1 MRSSMRRAAAGFL
14 LLLAAASASAESP
27 PEWGPYFAADM
38 GSTSFIVRKGRLDNL
53 SEIPSG
59 TSDLDKADRG
69 YSLAA
74 GFRFSPF
81 LAVEAAYLDL
91 GRSSYLVEDQNGAAV
106 LGFGSRGAALSL
118 LGSWPLARNLA
129 FEARGGFYFADS
141 RMRAWVSAGIDL
153 LEGELE
159 WLEAGA
165 AGDPAVL
172 LGAGI
177 VQSFGKH
184 WALRLGYDYLS
195 GHALAIRNTG
205 LGSGMDSSAGRFS
218 VGIHY
223 LF

>member
-1 MRSSMRRAAAGFL
+1 MVLAAG
-14 LLLAAASASAESP
+14 SASAASP

-38 GSTSFIVRKGRLDNL
+38 GSTSFTVRKGRLDNL

-59 TSDLDKADRG
+59 TSDLDKADRS

-74 GFRFSPF
+74 GFRFSPY

-91 GRSSYLVEDQNGAAV
+91 GRSSYLVEGQDGAAV

-118 LGSWPLARNLA
+118 LGSWPLTRNLA

-141 RMRAWVSAGIDL
+141 KMRAWVSATFDL

-159 WLEAGA
+159 SLGAGA
-165 AGDPAVL
+165 AGNPAVL
-172 LGAGI
+172 LGAGV
-177 VQSFGKH
+177 VQSFGKN
-184 WALRLGYDYLS
+184 WALRVGYDYLS
-195 GHALAIRNTG
+195 GNALAIRKTD
-205 LGSGMDSSAGRFS
+205 LGSGMNSSAGRLS
-218 VGIHY
+218 VGIRY